1 MSRSTIPTEDELRA
15 TAAELGLANE
25 DGSYDRSLRNRLAA
39 AWQLAKQER
48 ERADDPNERS
58 TAWQL
63 ARFREDL
70 AVHELASAADGL
82 LVEVVRHLLRSQ
94 GLRLESRK
102 ETTPS

>member
-1 MSRSTIPTEDELRA
+1 MSRSTVPTEDELRA
-15 TAAELGLANE
+15 AAKELGIANA
-25 DGSYDRSLRNRLAA
+25 DGSYDRSLRNRLARA
-39 AWQLAKQER
+39 VQLTKQEHA
-48 ERADDPNERS
+48 RADDPGEHS

-70 AVHELASAADGL
+70 AEHELASAADGL
-82 LVEVVRHLLRSQ
+82 LIEAARHLLRSQ